1 MRMTPDDAA
10 VIARHYGS
18 GRISAILPEQIATRG
33 GASLQLLS
41 ADGKPIG
48 EPVTA
53 ALRAHGDFAR
63 LRARIHPGLP
73 PGNYAAELR
82 ADDGVRR
89 LTVAIDPIVLLRVEP
104 PMLSLAGQPGATVEA
119 TITLANAGNI
129 AADLPDYG
137 AVGIYEVNGVETA
150 IARAYRSDS
159 EEGLQTLSR
168 FVEEL
173 RNGYGGL
180 VKLRLEGVTS
190 PLAAGKACSLRVAA
204 TLPERLRSGRVYTG
218 VWPLANLNYAVR
230 VEVAEP
236 VRHNS

>member
-1 MRMTPDDAA
+1 MPAAPDDAA

-18 GRISAILPEQIATRG
+18 GRISAILPEPIAARG
-33 GASLQLLS
+33 GASLQLIGS
-41 ADGKPIG
+41 DGKPIG

-73 PGNYAAELR
+73 PGTYAADLR

-104 PMLSLAGQPGATVEA
+104 PMLSLTGQPSATVQA
-119 TITLANAGNI
+119 AITLANAGNI
-129 AADLPDYG
+129 AADLPDHG
-137 AVGIYEVNGVETA
+137 AVGVYEVNGVETA

-180 VKLRLEGVTS
+180 LKLRLDGATS
-190 PLAAGKACSLRVAA
+190 PLPAGKACSLRVAA
-204 TLPERLRSGRVYTG
+204 TLPERLRPGRVYTG
-218 VWPLANLNYAVR
+218 VWPFANLNYAVR
-230 VEVAEP
+230 VEVVEP
-236 VRHNS
+236 AGQNT